1 MWAMDQEGDHL
12 MRDVSV
18 HGDGI
23 NFSEEDFLDGRV
35 LCIAIERELRQT
47 SADDEQQGD
56 IHKMCTSIAHEL
68 KKTLDRH
75 DKKVSNVTDWIGYR
89 GMSVLSWAAGRR
101 KIDVVRVLLNFPDAN
116 EVQILLSK
124 SDNKRF
130 IPLHF
135 AAIEGQIEMA
145 HMMLLKSNNPYQLL
159 TAQTENV
166 WDPISFAYKW
176 CKPKTAEFL
185 KAAKAAYDQGGDQ
198 GLRTFL
204 KNYELELSQEK
215 ACSCCCTIL

>member
-1 MWAMDQEGDHL
+1 MWAMDQEGDQL

-23 NFSEEDFLDGRV
+23 NFSEEDFLNGDA
-35 LCIAIERELRQT
+35 LCKAIDRELRRT
-47 SADDEQQGD
+47 PSTDEQQSD
-56 IHKMCTSIAHEL
+56 IHKTCTSIVQEL

-75 DKKVSNVTDWIGYR
+75 DKKITTVVDLRYR
-89 GMSVLSWAAGRR
+89 NMTALSWAAARR
-101 KIDVVRVLLNFPDAN
+101 KIDVVKVLLNFPDAN
-116 EVQILLSK
+116 EVQTLLNK
-124 SDNKRF
+124 SDHHGF

-159 TAQTENV
+159 TAQTEDI

-204 KNYELELSQEK
+204 ANYELELSQEK
-215 ACSCCCTIL
+215 CCSCCCTIL